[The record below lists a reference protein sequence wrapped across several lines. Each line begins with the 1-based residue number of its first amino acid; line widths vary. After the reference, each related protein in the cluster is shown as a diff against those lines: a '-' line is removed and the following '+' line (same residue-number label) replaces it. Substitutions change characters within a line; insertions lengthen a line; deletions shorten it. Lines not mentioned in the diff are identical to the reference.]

1 MTECKTFYFCSE
13 EWERLKKWR
22 WRRMVDVN
30 QGGSA
35 AAAWWQHRKGSITEL
50 TDSMLQPRAG
60 YTHTLDTGF
69 ILVESGLL
77 RDCEKKCR
85 CFVCSSKWEP
95 ECVRWTLAGC
105 VMLVVARAGRSSIL
119 VLCGGQRAAAVM
131 VDTSYNNYRLQGRG
145 RNIQPLR
152 LHQQTEARFLCLYLC
167 LCAPLPWWMNLQAD
181 GMVQKWVS
189 FFRRQGSCFRDQCGF

>member
-60 YTHTLDTGF
+60 YTHAHTGHW
-69 ILVESGLL
+69 LHTGWKRPSPWLW
-77 RDCEKKCR
+77 KKCR

-95 ECVRWTLAGC
+95 ECVRWTLDGC

-131 VDTSYNNYRLQGRG
+131 VDTSYNNYSTRGGAGTFSHWDSISKQKPGSSVSISVFAHRYLDEWISRLMGWC
-145 RNIQPLR
+145 RN
-152 LHQQTEARFLCLYLC
+152 
-167 LCAPLPWWMNLQAD
+167 
-181 GMVQKWVS
+181 G
-189 FFRRQGSCFRDQCGF
+189 

>member
-1 MTECKTFYFCSE
+1 MGATEEMKMKKDGWCQSGRISSSGLVATSE
-13 EWERLKKWR
+13 RIHNR
-22 WRRMVDVN
+22 ADRFN
-30 QGGSA
+30 A
-35 AAAWWQHRKGSITEL
+35 AAPSRIH
-50 TDSMLQPRAG
+50 
-60 YTHTLDTGF
+60 THTGHWLHTGWKRPSPW
-69 ILVESGLL
+69 LW
-77 RDCEKKCR
+77 KKCR

-145 RNIQPLR
+145 RNIEPLR
-152 LHQQTEARFLCLYLC
+152 LHQQTEAGFLCLYLC